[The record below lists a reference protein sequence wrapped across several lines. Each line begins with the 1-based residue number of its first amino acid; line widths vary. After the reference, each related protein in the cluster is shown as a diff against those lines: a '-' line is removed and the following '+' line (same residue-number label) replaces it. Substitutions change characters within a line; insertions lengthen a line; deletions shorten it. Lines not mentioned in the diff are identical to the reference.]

1 MCCACYRYA
10 AYGHLG
16 FTGGTVVQKP
26 PANAG
31 DTGDTGLIPGS
42 GRSSGGGY
50 GNPLLYSCL
59 ENPMDRGA
67 WWATVHRVTESRTQ
81 LSTCA
86 RMLTLTYTCTH
97 TRDHLSNNDLLRTGR
112 GSTSYFYIIFT
123 TLWLYASAGT
133 SEPAF
138 LPTVTL
144 AVPH

>member
-16 FTGGTVVQKP
+16 FTGGTVVQKL

-31 DTGDTGLIPGS
+31 DTGDTVSIPGS

-97 TRDHLSNNDLLRTGR
+97 THVIIYPTMICFAQAEALHPI
-112 GSTSYFYIIFT
+112 ST
-123 TLWLYASAGT
+123 L
-133 SEPAF
+133 F
-138 LPTVTL
+138 LPPCDCMPQL
-144 AVPH
+144 AHQNQLFSLQ